1 MNPLDQNDSG
11 ILKRLKRAQRAP
23 EGEEEEELLVF
34 GYACKLFHDDEKALQ
49 VENGELLV
57 EIDGQKIDRFDGRGI
72 LPNLKSCE
80 SLRAE
85 VKLEEYLSPEE
96 VCVEEMCEDERYRLV
111 VFRNS
116 FLFTILSNFSSIRQL
131 FSALGSYS

>member
-11 ILKRLKRAQRAP
+11 ILKRIKRGATAP
-23 EGEEEEELLVF
+23 EEEEELLVF

-80 SLRAE
+80 SLRTE

-111 VFRNS
+111 VFRKS
-116 FLFTILSNFSSIRQL
+116 FLFFILASFISNSSVL
-131 FSALGSYS
+131 YLGV

>member
-11 ILKRLKRAQRAP
+11 ILKRIKRGATAP
-23 EGEEEEELLVF
+23 EEEEELLVF

-85 VKLEEYLSPEE
+85 LKLEDYLSPEE

-111 VFRNS
+111 IFRKS
-116 FLFTILSNFSSIRQL
+116 FFITK
-131 FSALGSYS
+131 

>member
-1 MNPLDQNDSG
+1 MDQNDSG
-11 ILKRLKRAQRAP
+11 ILRRKMATAP
-23 EGEEEEELLVF
+23 DEEELLVF

-57 EIDGQKIDRFDGRGI
+57 EFDGQKIDRFDGRGI

-80 SLRAE
+80 SLPTE
-85 VKLEEYLSPEE
+85 LKLEEYLSPEE

-111 VFRNS
+111 IIRKS
-116 FLFTILSNFSSIRQL
+116 FLFTILSNNLADFL
-131 FSALGSYS
+131 TK

>member
-11 ILKRLKRAQRAP
+11 ILKRIKRGTTAP
-23 EGEEEEELLVF
+23 EEEEELLVF

-85 VKLEEYLSPEE
+85 LKLEDYLSPEE

-111 VFRNS
+111 IFRKP
-116 FLFTILSNFSSIRQL
+116 FLFTILSNNLTDFLRN
-131 FSALGSYS
+131 YTDV